1 MKIEGAT
8 RDRLIVFGAAAPGI
22 LGVGLGL
29 LFMRDL
35 VQAAIIGG
43 GTLSLVSAAISL
55 TPPVTAA
62 RMRNLRRKYPK
73 ED

>member
-1 MKIEGAT
+1 MKIEGAM
-8 RDRLIVFGAAAPGI
+8 RDRLIMVGAAAPSV
-22 LGVGLGL
+22 LGFGLA
-29 LFMRDL
+29 FAFTRDL
-35 VQAAIIGG
+35 VQAGVIGAAM
-43 GTLSLVSAAISL
+43 SAVSAGLSL

>member
-1 MKIEGAT
+1 MKIKGAT
-8 RDRLIVFGAAAPGI
+8 RDRLIMVGAATPTI
-22 LGVGLGL
+22 LGFGLGF
-29 LFMRDL
+29 LFTRDL
-35 VQAAIIGG
+35 VQAAAIGG
-43 GTLSLVSAAISL
+43 VLCLASAGLSL

>member
-1 MKIEGAT
+1 MRLEGAV
-8 RDRLIVFGAAAPGI
+8 RDRLIMVGAAAPSI
-22 LGVGLGL
+22 LGFGLGF
-29 LFMRDL
+29 LFTRDL
-35 VQAAIIGG
+35 VQAAAIGG
-43 GTLSLVSAAISL
+43 VSALVSAGLSL

>member
-1 MKIEGAT
+1 MKIEGAM
-8 RDRLIVFGAAAPGI
+8 RDRLIMVGAAAPGVLGI
-22 LGVGLGL
+22 GVGFL
-29 LFMRDL
+29 LTRDF
-35 VQAAIIGG
+35 VQTMVIGAAMA
-43 GTLSLVSAAISL
+43 TVSAVLIL